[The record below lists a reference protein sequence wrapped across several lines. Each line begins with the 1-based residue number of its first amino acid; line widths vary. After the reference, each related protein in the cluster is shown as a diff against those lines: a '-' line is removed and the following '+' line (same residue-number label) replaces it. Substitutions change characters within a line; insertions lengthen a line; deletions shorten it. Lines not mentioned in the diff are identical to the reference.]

1 LVPFKLGPHIYNL
14 WRQGRLLI
22 QGVWALAVCRC
33 GKPIVSGILG
43 CNRWPVVPRVMTPIV
58 APEPSVEQVVRADHS
73 TVGRIVL
80 TLYSEDDRGSL
91 KMARALS
98 H

>member
-1 LVPFKLGPHIYNL
+1 MMN
-14 WRQGRLLI
+14 
-22 QGVWALAVCRC
+22 
-33 GKPIVSGILG
+33 
-43 CNRWPVVPRVMTPIV
+43 PIV
-58 APEPSVEQVVRADHS
+58 APEPSVEQVARADHS